1 MEAVVLADPPELQ
14 KAYINPKMKEEKKVK
29 RVEETKEEK
38 KVKGVEETKE
48 RTKKHSAKRPEPI
61 PTAKKIA
68 KTVENI
74 EVIQVEPK
82 PNEETKVL
90 FIY

>member
-1 MEAVVLADPPELQ
+1 MGAVVLADPPELQ
-14 KAYINPKMKEEKKVK
+14 KANIIPKM
-29 RVEETKEEK
+29 KEEK

-48 RTKKHSAKRPEPI
+48 ITKKHTTKCPEPI
-61 PTAKKIA
+61 PTAEKIA

-74 EVIQVEPK
+74 EVIQVEAK